1 MKKATLAQGNQVLSL
16 ILQKNLSSERLQR
29 LLASGLL
36 SDLLDVDPEEI
47 DRGELGEVLAGDE
60 TPEIVIDRIN
70 PFIPEE
76 FIGKGWS
83 IAEQD
88 EGALKIKGIRLSNIR
103 LQPIIRPVEIEGL
116 RGWHT
121 YLKSTSFIRLDAK
134 ILQFLWINQDI
145 IPKSWRKKQ
154 RAFLDKEMSKRIYFE
169 GTVLLGPD
177 GYKHILTLCFVNNW
191 RLGSNQLDEGGGLG
205 SYSAICL
212 PGNFSS

>member
-134 ILQFLWINQDI
+134 ILQFL
-145 IPKSWRKKQ
+145 
-154 RAFLDKEMSKRIYFE
+154 
-169 GTVLLGPD
+169 
-177 GYKHILTLCFVNNW
+177 
-191 RLGSNQLDEGGGLG
+191 
-205 SYSAICL
+205 
-212 PGNFSS
+212 